1 MKFVI
6 VQLVKLILVMFHPM
20 MDKLK
25 IEIVVQD
32 DDFSENEC
40 EDTCGLDKD
49 KSSSESED
57 DYELYDEEVSS
68 DEDFHC
74 EMFEDCWSDGQ
85 VTTMELHN
93 NQYSEII
100 ALGNELECSEYEVC
114 SLQLDN
120 ELLKQTNDKIST
132 QCSSLTALVQSQ
144 AQQIL
149 QLKAMYERSVRQ
161 CVYLWRYKF
170 NATVLCN
177 DNEKTLIYTVVS
189 CDVFKMLC
197 ELLKSAADKPVVP
210 SCSLQDELFYT
221 LVKLRLGLINKD
233 LAYRANINKA
243 AMSKIFHCWITIL
256 YRELKQLIIWTETS
270 ALRENLPNCFKGRFC
285 CVVCIIDC
293 FEVFIQ
299 RPKSFDARAATYS
312 NFKKRNTIKVL
323 IGISPRGSISFI
335 SKA

>member
-1 MKFVI
+1 
-6 VQLVKLILVMFHPM
+6 M